1 MTSSWCSSASDVS
14 GINLPTTGC
23 LPLGFNAAA
32 KSGKLIDLD
41 ANTLAALGNK
51 APEKMEGFAVGPQ
64 LANGLY
70 VLQVYTA
77 NINGYVPTVV
87 PEPSTV
93 VLMTL
98 GLGLLGVVVVR
109 RRRAA

>member
-32 KSGKLIDLD
+32 KSGMLIDLD

-70 VLQVYTA
+70 VL
-77 NINGYVPTVV
+77 
-87 PEPSTV
+87 
-93 VLMTL
+93 LMGTDNDY
-98 GLGLLGVVVVR
+98 GLHGH
-109 RRRAA
+109 ADP